1 MNKKK
6 KKALLQFLADKF
18 AWLLILLWEKMA
30 RVEVVNRHYLHQ
42 AYSTGQ
48 GVILAAWHGRMLV
61 PILAHRRQ
69 NVAAMVSRHNDGEM
83 IARTIIRLGY
93 ETVRGSSSH
102 GGREA
107 FRDML
112 KLLKAGRTCA
122 ILPDGPRG
130 PRCEMKIGTILLAQR
145 GNAVLLP
152 LVFSAQK
159 PIVFKSWD
167 QFTLWKPFS
176 RIRLVYGEPRRVPR
190 KISAKEL
197 ETVRESFEKQMNELQ
212 DSADAI
218 FRT

>member
-1 MNKKK
+1 MNKKQ

-18 AWLLILLWEKMA
+18 AWLFVLLWEKIA
-30 RVEVVNRHYLHQ
+30 RVQVVNRHYLHE
-42 AYSTGQ
+42 AHSTGQ
-48 GVILAAWHGRMLV
+48 GVIYAVWHGRMLV
-61 PILAHRRQ
+61 PILASRRQ
-69 NVAAMVSRHNDGEM
+69 QVAAMVSRHHDGEM

-130 PRCEMKIGTILLAQR
+130 PRCEMTMGTILLAQR

-152 LVFSAQK
+152 MTFSAEK
-159 PIVFKSWD
+159 PIVMNSWD
-167 QFTLWKPFS
+167 RFTLWKPFS
-176 RIRLVYGEPRRVPR
+176 RIRLVYGKPCIVPR
-190 KISAKEL
+190 KISSQQL
-197 ETVRESFEKQMNELQ
+197 EAVRLDFEKQMNDLQ
-212 DSADAI
+212 DTADAF
-218 FRT
+218 FRA